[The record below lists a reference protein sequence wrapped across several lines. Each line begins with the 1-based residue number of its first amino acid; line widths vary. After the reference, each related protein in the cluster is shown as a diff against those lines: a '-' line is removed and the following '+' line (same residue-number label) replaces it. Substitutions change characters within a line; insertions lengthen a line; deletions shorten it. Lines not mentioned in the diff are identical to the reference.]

1 MSKHGKQELIDAVR
15 RYDPDA
21 DAEAIGRAYDL
32 SESLHAPQ
40 KRASG
45 ESYFTHPL
53 AVAFILTE
61 LRLDVASIITA
72 LLHDTVEDTEIT
84 VEEVEKQ
91 FGEEVAKL
99 VDGVTKLTKLETKSE
114 HIKQA
119 ENFRKL
125 VVAMSED
132 LRVLLVKLADRL
144 HNMETLHFIKREEKR
159 KRIAHETL
167 EIYASL
173 AERIG
178 LRMFKDRLQDIAFA
192 ELYPEARE
200 SIVTRLEYLRENG
213 RETVENTVNRLQD
226 VLKKSGI
233 EAEVYGREKHPY
245 SIWKKMEQKN
255 VSFEQLSDVMAFRI
269 IVPDVGDCY
278 RALGAVHAAFHTVPG
293 RFKDYISTPKSN
305 GYKSIHTAVIGP
317 DKHIVEIQIRSG
329 EMHQVNEFGV
339 AAHWAYKQGRQ
350 TADHTG
356 RQFRWIREL
365 LDILEKAEGAVEFL
379 EHTKLEM
386 YHDQVFCF
394 TPKGDIIALPKGAT
408 PVDFAF
414 AVHSGVGATCVG
426 AKVNGRIAP
435 LKTLLRNG
443 DQVEIVTS
451 KAQTPSPGWEQF
463 VVTGKA
469 RSEIRRFIRTQKR
482 KEYISLGRAVLTKT
496 FRQAGHEL
504 NDKMLDAVLD
514 KLEMDEVDSVYAG
527 VGEGTLNRNDVLQA
541 VFPIRK
547 NPSVLKRAFSF
558 PKLRGR
564 KEESLHKVPIKGLI
578 PGMAMHFAGCCH
590 PIPGDRI
597 VGIVTTGKGITIHT
611 MDCETLEN
619 FTDMPER
626 WIDVAWNPDSED
638 IQAHVG
644 RLKVTM
650 SHESGSLAAL
660 SNAIARD
667 MGNINNLK
675 ITSRSADFFEL
686 LVDVEVQDVRHLNNV
701 IATLRA
707 LPNMYRVERF
717 VS

>member
-1 MSKHGKQELIDAVR
+1 MHADRKQELIDAVL
-15 RYDPDA
+15 RYDAQADA
-21 DAEAIGRAYDL
+21 DAIARAYDL
-32 SESLHAPQ
+32 AEHAHGDQ
-40 KRASG
+40 MRASG

-61 LRLDVASIITA
+61 LKLDTASIITA
-72 LLHDTVEDTEIT
+72 LLHDTVEDTELT
-84 VEEVEKQ
+84 LQEVERD
-91 FGEEVAKL
+91 FGEEVARL

-144 HNMETLHFIKREEKR
+144 HNMETLHFIKKEEKR

-167 EIYASL
+167 EIYAAL

-200 SIVTRLEYLRENG
+200 SILYRLEYLRENG
-213 RETVENTVNRLQD
+213 QESVQKTVENLQS
-226 VLKKSGI
+226 VLKQYGI
-233 EAEVYGREKHPY
+233 EAEVYGREKRPY
-245 SIWKKMEQKN
+245 SIWKKMEKKN
-255 VSFEQLSDVMAFRI
+255 ISFEQLSDVIAFRI
-269 IVPDVGDCY
+269 VTGDTPDCY
-278 RALGAVHAAFHTVPG
+278 RALGAVHAEFHTVPG

-317 DKHIVEIQIRSG
+317 DKHIIEIQIRSRA
-329 EMHQVNEFGV
+329 MHRINEYGV
-339 AAHWAYKQGRQ
+339 AAHWAYKQDGKA
-350 TADHTG
+350 ADRTG
-356 RQFRWIREL
+356 TQFRWIREL
-365 LDILEKAEGAVEFL
+365 LDILEKAEGAEEFL

-394 TPKGDIIALPKGAT
+394 TPKGDVIALPKGAT

-426 AKVNGRIAP
+426 AKVNGRIVP
-435 LKTLLRNG
+435 LKSLLRNG

-469 RSEIRRFIRTQKR
+469 RTEIRRFIRTQKR
-482 KEYISLGRAVLTKT
+482 KEYVSLGKAVLTKT

-504 NDKMLDAVLD
+504 TEKMLEPVLD
-514 KLEMDEVDSVYAG
+514 TLEKDSVESVYAA
-527 VGEGTLNRNDVLQA
+527 VGEGTLNRNDVLHA

-547 NPSVLKRAFSF
+547 NESVFKRAFTF

-564 KEESLHKVPIKGLI
+564 KEDKHRVPIKGLI

-611 MDCETLEN
+611 IDCETLEN
-619 FTDMPER
+619 FNDMPER
-626 WIDVAWNPDSED
+626 WIDVAWNPDSD
-638 IQAHVG
+638 RQPHVG
-644 RLKVTM
+644 RLKITM

-686 LVDVEVQDVRHLNNV
+686 MLDVEVQDVRHLNNV

-707 LPNMYRVERF
+707 LPNMYSVERF